1 MVLTFNVFIVNI
13 FLGVLLSMRNENL
26 DENYDII
33 CIGSGM
39 GSLTV
44 ASLLAKYLGK
54 KILIIEKH
62 FQLGGYT
69 HAFARKQNK
78 FHWDVGIHYVGD
90 MQETGF
96 SRLLMDK
103 ITNKK
108 VIWKRMS
115 EPFEKFVYPNGTFEL
130 YGDESKFKSD
140 LLTRFPEESEAIE
153 FYFRDIHRAAA
164 LFGKTMM
171 MKSTTPDLSAFK
183 QQLENK
189 NIETLKDYLDH
200 YFKNQDLKAI
210 LASQWGD
217 YGLPPSKCLF
227 ATHAALVVHYLNG
240 GYYPVGGGG
249 RIFESVKPAVLENG
263 GAVIDTTE
271 VTEILIENGKA
282 IGVKTKFLR
291 GTKPEKNFYA
301 PIIVSCAGA
310 YPTYTKL
317 IPESV
322 SISFREKLKDFYK
335 REKMATSICVYMGL
349 NKSPESLGFK
359 GENYWI
365 FDSNDHELNF
375 KERNQWL
382 VNSGEIK
389 NMYLSFPSLKDAE
402 AKNHTA
408 DMITFSDYSVFEKW
422 KDLPWKKRGEEY
434 EAFKQKIADAVL
446 DSVERRFPGFKEIVE
461 YIEVST
467 PLTNENFTSH
477 PDGAIYGL
485 ACVPE
490 RYDKSKSPW
499 FDVSTPIEGLYLT
512 GADAGGSPG
521 IAGAMMGGL
530 AATLKISGSRELL
543 KRILKE

>member
-1 MVLTFNVFIVNI
+1 MQ
-13 FLGVLLSMRNENL
+13 NEKI
-26 DENYDII
+26 DQNYDVI

-44 ASLLAKYLGK
+44 SSLLSQYAGK
-54 KILIIEKH
+54 KVLVIEKH
-62 FQLGGYT
+62 FQAGGYT
-69 HAFARKQNK
+69 HAFARKSNK

-90 MQETGF
+90 MHATGF

-108 VIWKRMS
+108 VVWQKMA
-115 EPFEKFVYPNGTFEL
+115 EPFEKFVYPERTFEL
-130 YGDESKFKSD
+130 FGEEEKFKSD
-140 LLTRFPEESEAIE
+140 LIAQFPDEMNA
-153 FYFRDIHRAAA
+153 IHRYFKDLHKAAA
-164 LFGKTMM
+164 LFGKSMM
-171 MKSTTPDLSAFK
+171 MKSSTPDLSAFK
-183 QQLENK
+183 AQLENPE
-189 NIETLKDYLDH
+189 IETLKDYLDT
-200 YFKNQDLKAI
+200 YFKSKDLKAI

-227 ATHAALVVHYLNG
+227 ATHAALVVHYFNG

-249 RIFESVKPAVLENG
+249 KIFESVEPVILANG
-263 GAVIDTTE
+263 GAVLNTTE

-282 IGVKTKFLR
+282 TGVKTRFLR
-291 GTKPEKNFYA
+291 GEKPERNFYA

-310 YPTYTKL
+310 FPTYLKL
-317 IPESV
+317 IPPSV
-322 SISFREKLKDFYK
+322 SIPFRKSLVDFYQ

-349 NKSPESLGFK
+349 SESPATLGFK

-365 FDSNDHELNF
+365 FSSNNHEENF
-375 KERNQWL
+375 SERNEWL
-382 VNSGEIK
+382 KDFGEIR
-389 NMYLSFPSLKDAE
+389 NLYMSFPSLKDPE
-402 AKNHTA
+402 AKHHTA
-408 DMITFSDYSVFEKW
+408 DMITFTDYSLFQKW

-434 EAFKQKIADAVL
+434 ESFKKKIADTVV
-446 DSVERRFPGFKEIVE
+446 DTIEKRFPGFKKIVE

-467 PLTNENFTSH
+467 PLTNEHFTSH

-490 RYDKSKSPW
+490 RYDKKKSPW
-499 FDVSTPIEGLYLT
+499 FEVVTPIEGLYLT

-530 AATLKISGSRELL
+530 ATTLKILGSRDLL
-543 KRILKE
+543 KKILKE